1 MRWDI
6 LRSEIA
12 NDPLGRGYAS
22 MTDEQVAASLNNLD
36 RPVTRPTPVTAKS
49 LMALLDPATA
59 ATILDKLEGAAASNS
74 AVKWILSFIQGNAE
88 GVDLGHQNTRAQID
102 ALAVAGVLTADEAS
116 LLKSLADSLVSRAE
130 ELGLPEIKPWM
141 VAHVRGS

>member
-1 MRWDI
+1 MRWDV
-6 LRSEIA
+6 LRSELA

-22 MTDEQVAASLNNLD
+22 MTDEQVAASLNNQD
-36 RPVTRPTPVTAKS
+36 RLITEPTMVTAKS

-59 ATILDKLEGAAASNS
+59 AAILDKLEAAAASNS
-74 AVKWILSFIQGNAE
+74 AVKWILSFIKGDAE
-88 GVDLGHQNTRAQID
+88 GVDLGHPNTRAQVD
-102 ALAVAGVLTADEAS
+102 ALAAAGVLTADEAS

-141 VAHVRGS
+141 VAHARGS

>member
-1 MRWDI
+1 MRWDV

-59 ATILDKLEGAAASNS
+59 ATILDKLEAAASSNS
-74 AVKWILSFIQGNAE
+74 AVKWILSFIQGDAE
-88 GVDLGHQNTRAQID
+88 GVDLGHPNTRAQID

-130 ELGLPEIKPWM
+130 ELGLPDIKPWM